1 MIPVDQMVQRF
12 KQRQQQGQPQGAPQ
26 PPQVNNA
33 VGTPTGNTGKL
44 TFDQRLSSIEDKVN
58 QILNALGV

>member
-1 MIPVDQMVQRF
+1 MSDIII
-12 KQRQQQGQPQGAPQ
+12 
-26 PPQVNNA
+26 
-33 VGTPTGNTGKL
+33 PTGNTGKL